1 MRAVN
6 IVLSILMSFAVAA
19 LVLEGGLRF
28 LGFGPTPS
36 IQRFDPKLGWSK
48 TPLAESKR
56 KTREFEVTYRVN
68 ELGLRD
74 DPMTSAAKPANTL
87 RVLMLGDSFVL
98 GYTVDREH
106 LFVDQLERWWKAEGR
121 TVDVINAG
129 TEGYSTD
136 QEALWLA
143 EHGRAFAPDIVLAFP
158 YENDL
163 YWNAQQSYLRFPK
176 PRIQPDGTPEVRELV
191 DPGKKSALESTALGA
206 LLAKFAKGET
216 PPTWAPAGEQGS
228 TRPLPAEWAAY
239 FSDSGAQS
247 FMQDA
252 YARTRGALTHL
263 KKTCGELGAQLV
275 VVPIPGKACIQGE
288 ALAALEKFIGS
299 SATAAAQATSAGTSG
314 WSPDR
319 PVETFLGLC
328 RELDIRALDARPSL
342 KTAAAEEGDL
352 YFPIDWHFNGAGNR
366 AFAEF
371 VHDAL
376 DATHVFPAA
385 FAATRTVSLP
395 HEPKVFRVPTFA
407 YVFLVLWAIV
417 STLYAL
423 TYRDEPMWRAPLQVG
438 VMLAL
443 VFGILLGGKALVGLL
458 PAQFAMP
465 VFIVFFAGVLTFVLI
480 KLGRRLG
487 TISELFL
494 AFTRRGHWYLMPLVV
509 VLLTVGSLLV
519 VAASSPLV
527 APFIYTLF

>member
-6 IVLSILMSFAVAA
+6 IVLSILMSFAVAV

-28 LGFGPTPS
+28 LGLGPTPS
-36 IQRFDPKLGWSK
+36 IQRFDSKLGWSK
-48 TPLAESKR
+48 TPLAVAR
-56 KTREFEVTYRVN
+56 RDTREFDVTYRVN

-74 DPMTSAAKPANTL
+74 DPMSSPAKPANTL

-143 EHGRAFAPDIVLAFP
+143 EHGRAFAPDVVLAFP

-163 YWNAQQSYLRFPK
+163 YWNAQPSYLRFPK
-176 PRIQPDGTPEVRELV
+176 PRIQPDGTPELRELV
-191 DPGKKSALESTALGA
+191 DPGKKSALESTALGG
-206 LLAKFAKGET
+206 LLSKFARGEK
-216 PPTWAPAGEQGS
+216 PPMWSPGS
-228 TRPLPAEWAAY
+228 ASDHGGARPLPAEWAAY
-239 FSDSGAQS
+239 FGDSSAQA

-252 YARTRGALTHL
+252 NARTRGALTHL

-275 VVPIPGKACIQGE
+275 VVPIPGKACIQDE
-288 ALAALEKFIGS
+288 ALAALEKVIGS
-299 SATAAAQATSAGTSG
+299 SANPAASTGSSG
-314 WSPDR
+314 WSPAR

-328 RELDIRALDARPSL
+328 RELDIQALDARPAL
-342 KTAAAEEGDL
+342 KAAAAEDGDL
-352 YFPIDWHFNGAGNR
+352 YFPIDWHFNGTGNR

-385 FAATRTVSLP
+385 FSATRTVSLP
-395 HEPKVFRVPTFA
+395 HEPKVFRVPTFV
-407 YVFLVLWAIV
+407 YVYLVLWAIV

-443 VFGILLGGKALVGLL
+443 VFGIVLGGKALVGRL
-458 PAQFAMP
+458 PAQLAMP

>member
-6 IVLSILMSFAVAA
+6 FVLSILMSLAVAA
-19 LVLEGGLRF
+19 LVLEGGLRI

-36 IQRFDPKLGWSK
+36 IQRFDRKLGWSK
-48 TPLAESKR
+48 TPLAVGR
-56 KTREFEVTYRVN
+56 RDTREFDVTYRVN

-74 DPMTSAAKPANTL
+74 DPMTSPAKPANTL

-106 LFVDQLERWWKAEGR
+106 LFVDQLERWWNAEGR

-143 EHGRAFAPDIVLAFP
+143 EHGRAFAPDVVVAFP

-176 PRIQPDGTPEVRELV
+176 PRIEPDGTPEVRDLV
-191 DPGKKSALESTALGA
+191 DPGKRSALESTALGA
-206 LLAKFAKGET
+206 LLARIASGEK
-216 PPTWAPAGEQGS
+216 PPTWSPDG
-228 TRPLPAEWAAY
+228 TRQLPSEWAAY
-239 FSDSGAQS
+239 FGDAHAQQ
-247 FMQDA
+247 FMHDA
-252 YARTRGALTHL
+252 HARTRGSLTYL

-275 VVPIPGKACIQGE
+275 VVPIPGKACIHGE

-299 SATAAAQATSAGTSG
+299 NATPAASTGSSG

-328 RELDIRALDARPSL
+328 RELDIQALDARPAL
-342 KTAAAEEGDL
+342 KTAAAEDGDL
-352 YFPIDWHFNGAGNR
+352 YFARDWHFNGTGNR

-395 HEPKVFRVPTFA
+395 HEPKSSGVPTFVWV
-407 YVFLVLWAIV
+407 YLVLWAIV
-417 STLYAL
+417 TTLYAL
-423 TYRDEPMWRAPLQVG
+423 TYRDEPLWRAPLQVG

-443 VFGILLGGKALVGLL
+443 VFGIVLGGNALLGLL
-458 PAQFAMP
+458 PPQLAAPLTFLF
-465 VFIVFFAGVLTFVLI
+465 VGGVLTFILI
-480 KLGRRLG
+480 KLGRRLS
-487 TISELFL
+487 TITELFL

-509 VLLTVGSLLV
+509 VLLSVGSLLV